1 MIDLG
6 SVAGRADTR
15 VCPYKNSVE
24 VCYLIKVK
32 LSTDFPYEPIIRQT
46 PGRRGIWG
54 DCQFFI
60 NSAVTECDYWV
71 IYNGVSQPE
80 TAYCPSQNTI
90 LITGEPPS
98 IIDYP
103 DDYTRQF
110 ARVVS
115 CHSHIS
121 HPRLILSQTGL
132 CWHTGRVLVDINN
145 RQSVINRDYDDFK
158 DMHTLPKSK
167 LMSVITS
174 SKDFTE
180 GHQKRLNFVRRLKDY
195 FGEDIDVFGRG
206 IREVDDKWDAISPY
220 KYHIA
225 LENSAY
231 PHYWTEKL
239 GDVYLSGAYPIYY
252 GCPNLE
258 DYFPAGSYT
267 RINIDD
273 VEGAISV
280 TEACIR
286 EQRYEAS
293 ADKVIEARNLVLDRY
308 NLFALIAELIREP
321 VALRKRIV
329 VAAGQQISSVV
340 SSPAQA
346 KARISYYPRE

>member
-1 MIDLG
+1 M
-6 SVAGRADTR
+6 
-15 VCPYKNSVE
+15 
-24 VCYLIKVK
+24 IKVK

-54 DCQFFI
+54 NCQFYI
-60 NSAVTECDYWV
+60 NSEMDDCDYWV
-71 IYNGVSQPE
+71 VYNGVSRPE
-80 TAYCPSQNTI
+80 SAYCPPQNTI
-90 LITGEPPS
+90 LITGEPPT
-98 IIDYP
+98 ITDYP
-103 DDYTRQF
+103 AAYTRQF
-110 ARVVS
+110 ARVVT

-121 HPRLILSQTGL
+121 HPRLILNQTGL
-132 CWHTGRVLVDINN
+132 SWHTGRVLVDIKNC
-145 RQSVINRDYDDFK
+145 QSVINRDYDDFK

-239 GDVYLSGAYPIYY
+239 ADVYLSGAYPIYY

-267 RINIDD
+267 QVNIDD
-273 VEGAISV
+273 VDGAIR
-280 TEACIR
+280 TIQECIH
-286 EQRYEAS
+286 EQRYEGS
-293 ADKVIEARNLVLDRY
+293 LDRIIEARNMALDRY
-308 NLFALIAELIREP
+308 NLFALIAELVQEP
-321 VALRKRIV
+321 VPTKKRIV
-329 VAAGQQISSVV
+329 VAAGQSVSSVV
-340 SSPAQA
+340 SDQAKA
-346 KARISYYPRE
+346 KARISFYPQG

>member
-1 MIDLG
+1 M
-6 SVAGRADTR
+6 
-15 VCPYKNSVE
+15 
-24 VCYLIKVK
+24 IKVK

-54 DCQFFI
+54 NCQFYI
-60 NSAVTECDYWV
+60 NSEIDDCDYWV
-71 IYNGVSQPE
+71 IYNGVSRPE
-80 TAYCPSQNTI
+80 SAYCPPKNTI

-98 IIDYP
+98 ITDYP
-103 DDYTRQF
+103 ANYTQQF
-110 ARVVS
+110 ARVVT

-121 HPRLILSQTGL
+121 HPRSILNQTGL
-132 CWHTGRVLVDINN
+132 CWHTGRVLADIHNC
-145 RQSVINRDYDDFK
+145 QSIINRDYDDFK

-174 SKDFTE
+174 NKDFTE

-225 LENSAY
+225 LENSVY

-258 DYFPAGSYT
+258 DYFPAASYT
-267 RINIDD
+267 QINIDD
-273 VEGAISV
+273 VEGAIR
-280 TEACIR
+280 TIEECIR
-286 EQRYEAS
+286 EQCYEAS
-293 ADKVIEARNLVLDRY
+293 LDRIIEARNLVLDHY
-308 NLFALIAELIREP
+308 NLFALVAELVREP
-321 VALRKRIV
+321 VATKKRIV
-329 VAAGQQISSVV
+329 VTAGQPVSSVV
-340 SSPAQA
+340 RYQAKA
-346 KARISYYPRE
+346 KARISFYPQG